1 MIKQNIKI
9 AIVSIICFITFW
21 LVMFNFIKIDKASQA
36 FLYFDN
42 TIPMVSI
49 ENETSA
55 YIQKHEIDRI
65 KVEFNK
71 QYFECHITFNEYN
84 EQYSTY
90 LIVIPSEVYK
100 AQTYMLTNIIVDR
113 QNFYQHWFSK

>member
-42 TIPMVSI
+42 TIPMISI

-113 QNFYQHWFSK
+113 QNLYQHWFSK